1 MRNSTG
7 IWLIVI
13 AAITILAAFFVFTNP
28 DIGGRKIEVR
38 PGLDIQGGLRVLL
51 TADSDVPLDS
61 GKMDQA
67 RQIVERR
74 VNALG
79 VAEPVVQVAGSNR
92 ILVEL
97 PGIKDPKAAIDTV
110 KQTGLLE
117 FVDFSP
123 TGGCSAPMPGTGQ
136 YILTDKQVALR
147 GGKLPTPATA
157 QATVAGTPT
166 STFTPE
172 PAVISATAAATEAA
186 AQATPAATTAASDA
200 AATP

>member
-1 MRNSTG
+1 
-7 IWLIVI
+7 
-13 AAITILAAFFVFTNP
+13 
-28 DIGGRKIEVR
+28 
-38 PGLDIQGGLRVLL
+38 GLDIQGGLRVLL
-51 TADSDVPLDS
+51 TADSDIPLDS

-117 FVDFSP
+117 FVDFSA
-123 TGGCSAPMPGTGQ
+123 TGGCSTAMPSAGQ
-136 YILTDKQVALR
+136 FILTDKQVAIR
-147 GGKLPTPATA
+147 GTGPASA
-157 QATVAGTPT
+157 
-166 STFTPE
+166 
-172 PAVISATAAATEAA
+172 ATAAAT
-186 AQATPAATTAASDA
+186 A
-200 AATP
+200 AATQSAATQSATA